1 VSSTD
6 RAKNESRKSVL
17 RPPSWTESGNEG
29 EVAALPRILS
39 ETVNSLSVGDSGAPW
54 HALLSADDRR
64 RLIHVVRRRGSRP
77 PLDLDMARDLV
88 AAVLPQALVAIADG
102 LDAQRRLVEV
112 IARSLLDDP
121 QSARRLEGLVD
132 AIQKEHGDQAGATA

>member
-1 VSSTD
+1 
-6 RAKNESRKSVL
+6 
-17 RPPSWTESGNEG
+17 
-29 EVAALPRILS
+29 
-39 ETVNSLSVGDSGAPW
+39 
-54 HALLSADDRR
+54 
-64 RLIHVVRRRGSRP
+64 
-77 PLDLDMARDLV
+77 MARDLV